1 MASYNGNLPQ
11 QQEQEQQEQEQQQ
24 QEQQQQ
30 QKQPQSQ
37 PIQHLNSNPNSVL
50 RRADS
55 FVEIPE
61 HPETPATNISRGGR
75 RKEPRVLHRP
85 RYVFNI
91 ARMEGEERNENEE
104 EKVEENDFFK
114 RKVRNYH

>member
-11 QQEQEQQEQEQQQ
+11 QQEQ
-24 QEQQQQ
+24 
-30 QKQPQSQ
+30 QKQRQQ
-37 PIQHLNSNPNSVL
+37 PTQHLNSNPNSVL

-55 FVEIPE
+55 FVEILE
-61 HPETPATNISRGGR
+61 HPETPATNINRGGR

-104 EKVEENDFFK
+104 ESKEKEVEKVEENGFFK